1 MKRFST
7 RHRVPHSAQDMFAL
21 VADVESY
28 PQFVPL
34 CSSLRVRSRNA
45 DDEGRELVVAD
56 MTVAYKLIRETYTSR
71 ILLNEPALSIDVC
84 NIDGPFE
91 QLENVWRFHPLDAG
105 SCEVEFN
112 LTYGFKSRTF
122 EAVAG
127 LVFDRAFSHFSEAFE
142 KRADVI
148 YGKAA

>member
-7 RHRVPHSAQDMFAL
+7 RHGVSHSASDMFAL
-21 VADVESY
+21 VADVEAY

-34 CSSLRVRSRNA
+34 CSSLRVRSRNK
-45 DDEGRELVVAD
+45 DGEGRELVVAD

-71 ILLNEPALSIDVC
+71 ILLNEPALTIDVS

-91 QLENVWRFHPLDAG
+91 RLENAWAFHPVEAN

-112 LTYGFKSRTF
+112 LIYGFKSRTF

-127 LVFDRAFSHFSEAFE
+127 LVFDRAFSHFSESFE

-148 YGKAA
+148 YGHAV